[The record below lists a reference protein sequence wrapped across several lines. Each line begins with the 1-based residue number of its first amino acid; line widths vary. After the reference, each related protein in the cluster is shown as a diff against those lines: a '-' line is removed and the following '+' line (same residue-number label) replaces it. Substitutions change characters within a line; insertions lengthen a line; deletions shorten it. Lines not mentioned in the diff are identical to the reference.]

1 MQSIQATLLN
11 STLVPGE
18 TPIIIVSP
26 DGISGNRLCALLS
39 LNVVTSRAFARI
51 QDELAEYNHYFS
63 NKPARR
69 LLQSISKVGYA
80 KPDEQR
86 DKIQLLLEESA
97 DNGRLWGLHVDYEL
111 FFRLELFNQQEA
123 FYIFLYDDAAKANA
137 AHTGY
142 LQQMAAFAAAHT
154 QSCLVIHLK
163 QVDVLPELILSTLPF
178 NRHDK
183 IVPPVFP
190 KRDDDDDERMKDN
203 KEDKD
208 LLAPKPE
215 DIVSVQPLPAAQI
228 NASVKAAAASLD
240 ALNFLHEDN
249 FLRGDKLLLVLHY
262 TDEKSRPALAK
273 KLRAIHDYFVVI
285 PELQI
290 ICDSEADRQGV
301 QQLLSTPGYDGI
313 QCTVHAADNSV
324 SAFNEAIQATRAEIV
339 IIDNLHLHSN
349 YAALLQPFVEDAEGF
364 RFSFGTVSERHDA
377 QLSDFLTTHI
387 IHDLTVFS
395 KTIWEDVGGLDES
408 LDASVVLWDF
418 SIKVLRH
425 EGSFATA
432 AHATAE
438 DASQQDDSSVAALLS
453 SDAYREV
460 ISRHQQVFEDNSRQL
475 IELLTEHLHRPQHKI
490 KDLHQQISAMQTM
503 QTHSRSE
510 IRVITDLSKT
520 LQKRVQI
527 LEDRWHY
534 KLNAK
539 IKRLKKIFFKKN
551 TTGTGRLKKILTF
564 LAFTLSKPGMAILRK
579 VSKRGLKKLYLLAE
593 DRPVQISYLDEDA
606 NSEIRDYN
614 DWIRFRQ
621 KPEQISKEF
630 KAAQGRLSLQPKI
643 SIVMPV
649 YNPLPKYLK
658 AAIESVL
665 RQDYKNWELCIAD
678 DCSPGEKTG
687 KLLRAYA
694 MKDNRIKVTFRT
706 ENGHISACS
715 NSALE
720 SASGEYILFMD
731 HDDLLSRDCLF
742 EVLKHINAH
751 PEHDLIYSDED
762 KVNEAERHT
771 EPHFKPDWAPN
782 SLLSRNYLG
791 HVVVM
796 KKRLVD
802 KVGGFRLGFEGS
814 QDYDLLLRA
823 TEATTQIGHIPKV
836 LYHWRIHGKSAAQSE
851 DVKPY
856 AYIAAKKA
864 LEEALQRRGT
874 PGTISYLSGLRG
886 YRIKYAIPVE
896 GKVSIIIPTK
906 DHVKLL
912 KNTVDSILNHTDY
925 QNYEIIVLN
934 NNSSS
939 KEFFNLIAGYTAQY
953 SERFRCIDC
962 NFPFNFSKLMNIGAA
977 AATGEYLLLLNNDV
991 EIIHDDWLRQMVAYA
1006 QIPEHGAIGVK
1017 LLYPDDHI
1025 QHAGVIVG
1033 LGGVAGHAFLNA
1045 YKDDPG
1051 YFNYIQSV
1059 NNFSALTAACL
1070 MCRKSLYEQVGGM
1083 DETLEVEFND
1093 VDLCLKFLDAGH
1105 YNIYLPDVELY
1116 HYESATRG
1124 HPHQSRESWERHER
1138 EIKLFKAK
1146 WQRYIDH
1153 DPFFNPNLNIGAHD
1167 FSMDF
1172 SAGTPDPSRKKVEGT
1187 QQPAKATKPLKQKA
1201 QARLPKE
1208 HASLN

>member
-1 MQSIQATLLN
+1 MQSVQATLLN
-11 STLVPGE
+11 STIVPGE
-18 TPIIIVSP
+18 TPIMIVSP
-26 DGISGNRLCALLS
+26 DGIAGNRLCALLS
-39 LNVVTSRAFARI
+39 LNVVTTRNFARI
-51 QDELAEYNHYFS
+51 QDDLAEYNHYFS

-69 LLQSISKVGYA
+69 LLQNIKKAGYT
-80 KPDEQR
+80 KPAEQR
-86 DKIQLLLEESA
+86 DKIRLLLEESA
-97 DNGRLWGLHVDYEL
+97 DNGRLWGLHLDYDL
-111 FFRLELFNQQEA
+111 FFNLELFNLSEA
-123 FYIFLYDDAAKANA
+123 FYIFLYDDAAKTNP
-137 AHTGY
+137 AHAGY
-142 LQQMAAFAAAHT
+142 LEHAANFAADHKDN
-154 QSCLVIHLK
+154 CVVIHLK

-178 NRHDK
+178 NRHDRL
-183 IVPPVFP
+183 VPPVFS
-190 KRDDDDDERMKDN
+190 KRQDDDEDEDE

-215 DIVSVQPLPAAQI
+215 QIVLVDPLPASQI
-228 NASVKAAAASLD
+228 QPTVRNSVAAFD
-240 ALNFLHEDN
+240 ALNFIHEDTL
-249 FLRGDKLLLVLHY
+249 LRGEQLVFALY
-262 TDEKSRPALAK
+262 YNGTGSRDALTK
-273 KLRAIHDYFVVI
+273 KLQTIRDYFVTA
-285 PELQI
+285 PELHI
-290 ICDSEADRQGV
+290 VCRSEEDKKSV
-301 QQLLSTPGYDGI
+301 QTLLSRPGFDTIKYNL
-313 QCTVHAADNSV
+313 HAAHNPV
-324 SAFNEAIQATRAEIV
+324 SAINQAIFSSKATIAV
-339 IIDNLHLHSN
+339 VDNLNLHCR
-349 YAALLQPFVEDAEGF
+349 YDALLQPFVQEEEGL
-364 RFSFGTVSERHDA
+364 RLSFGIVSESHTVH
-377 QLSDFLTTHI
+377 LSDFLTTNI
-387 IHDLTVFS
+387 IHDLTVFP
-395 KTIWEDVGGLDES
+395 KAIWQDLGGLDEG
-408 LDASVVLWDF
+408 LDVSVMLWDF
-418 SIKVLRH
+418 SIKALRN
-425 EGSFATA
+425 EDSFAVA
-432 AHATAE
+432 IH
-438 DASQQDDSSVAALLS
+438 SVANDAVQGEINESQMANLLS
-453 SDAYREV
+453 SAAYQAV
-460 ISRHQQVFEDNSRQL
+460 ITRHQEVFEENSRQL
-475 IELLTEHLHRPQHKI
+475 IKLFTQYLHRPQHEI
-490 KDLHQQISAMQTM
+490 KDLHQQISSLQTM
-503 QTHSRSE
+503 QSHSRSE
-510 IRVITDLSKT
+510 LKAITDLSKA
-520 LQKRVQI
+520 LQKRIQI
-527 LEDRWHY
+527 LEDRWYY

-564 LAFTLSKPGMAILRK
+564 LSFTLSKPGMAILRK

-593 DRPVQISYLDEDA
+593 DRPVQITYLDEDA
-606 NSEIRDYN
+606 NNEIRDYN
-614 DWIRFRQ
+614 DWIRYRQ
-621 KPEQISKEF
+621 KPEQISRDF
-630 KAAQGRLSLQPKI
+630 KATQAKLTQQPKI

-665 RQDYKNWELCIAD
+665 RQDYSNWELCIAD
-678 DCSPGEKTG
+678 DCSPGEKIG

-694 MKDNRIKVTFRT
+694 MKDSRIKVAFRK

-720 SASGEYILFMD
+720 LATGEYILFMD
-731 HDDLLSRDCLF
+731 HDDLLSRDCFL
-742 EVLKHINAH
+742 EVLKHINTH
-751 PEHDLIYSDED
+751 PEHDIIYSDED

-771 EPHFKPDWAPN
+771 EPHFKPDWAPD
-782 SLLSRNYLG
+782 SLLSRNYMG

-796 KKRLVD
+796 KKKLVD
-802 KVGGFRLGFEGS
+802 EIGGFRLGFEGS

-823 TEATTQIGHIPKV
+823 TEATTNIGHIPKV

-874 PGTISYLSGLRG
+874 PGSISYLSGLRG
-886 YRIKYAIPVE
+886 YRIKYDIPVE

-912 KNTVDSILNHTDY
+912 KNTVDSILHHTDY
-925 QNYEIIVLN
+925 SNYEIIVLN

-939 KEFFNLIAGYTAQY
+939 KEFFSLVANYSAQY
-953 SERFRCIDC
+953 SDRFRCIDC
-962 NFPFNFSKLMNIGAA
+962 PFPFNFAKLMNIGAK

-991 EIIHDDWLRQMVAYA
+991 EIIHEDWLRAMVAYA
-1006 QIPEHGAIGVK
+1006 QIPEHGAVGVK

-1059 NNFSALTAACL
+1059 NNFSAVTAACL
-1070 MCRKSLYEQVGGM
+1070 MCRKSLYDQVGGM

-1093 VDLCLKFLDAGH
+1093 VDLCLKFVDAGY

-1172 SAGTPDPSRKKVEGT
+1172 SAGTPNPSRKKAEDSFEASKT
-1187 QQPAKATKPLKQKA
+1187 PKSAKQQAKA
-1201 QARLPKE
+1201 RLE
-1208 HASLN
+1208 ERALLN